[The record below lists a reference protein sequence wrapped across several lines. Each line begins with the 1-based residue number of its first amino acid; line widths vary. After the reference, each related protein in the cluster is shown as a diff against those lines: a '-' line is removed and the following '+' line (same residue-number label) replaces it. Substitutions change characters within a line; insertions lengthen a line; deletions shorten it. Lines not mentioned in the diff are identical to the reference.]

1 LLVIIESNI
10 TIMWTGFV
18 IGGVKFVRV
27 RNSCR
32 VSGFRLERIK
42 NLRVFYEWGIDC
54 EPMDARH

>member
-1 LLVIIESNI
+1 
-10 TIMWTGFV
+10 MWTGFV